1 VQLDHITVL
10 DMSRLLPGPYG
21 TQLLRDMGA
30 EVIKIEDPVVGDYT
44 RGGKTAPKD
53 EPTLFNLVNR
63 GKKSITLDLKTDAG
77 KEVFFRLVEDAD
89 VVLEQFRPGV
99 VERLGVDYESV
110 QEYNPEIVYCS
121 LTGYGQNG
129 PYRNR
134 VGHDINYL
142 GLAGLLDLNRN
153 SEDESPRIPPYNL
166 ADMAGGIFASYS
178 ILGALLSRERTGRGE
193 YIDVSM
199 TDSILSFSL
208 VRLAE
213 VLTGQNPRP
222 GKTRHTGLNPWYNVY
237 ETADGEYVTF
247 AANEPKFWRN
257 FCEKVGRE
265 DLIDLHTSRESISDE
280 AVRQQ
285 LAETLSEIF
294 RSRTRDEWVAFG
306 DETTIGPVL
315 TLSEAID
322 HPQIESRGI
331 LVNPDEAPP
340 RLSFPAVS
348 SEGFSRSQSFV
359 PDRGENT
366 EEVLQAFSFT
376 EDEIES
382 LKERSAFGSD

>member
-1 VQLDHITVL
+1 MQLDHITVL

-21 TQLLRDMGA
+21 TQLLQDMGA
-30 EVIKIEDPVVGDYT
+30 EVIKIEDPQIGDYT
-44 RGGKTAPKD
+44 RGGKKASKD
-53 EPTLFNLVNR
+53 EPNLFSLVNR
-63 GKKSITLDLKTDAG
+63 GKKSIELDLKTDAG
-77 KEVFFRLVEDAD
+77 KEVFYRMVADAD

-99 VERLGVDYESV
+99 VDRLGVDYESV
-110 QEYNPEIVYCS
+110 RKYNPEIVYCS
-121 LTGYGQNG
+121 LSGFGQQG

-134 VGHDINYL
+134 PGHDINYI
-142 GLAGLLDLNRN
+142 GLSGLLDLNRK
-153 SEDESPRIPPYNL
+153 SEVEDPQIPAYNI

-178 ILGALLSRERTGRGE
+178 ILGALLSRERTGSGE

-222 GKTRHTGLNPWYNVY
+222 GNTRHTGLNPWYNVY
-237 ETADGEYVTF
+237 ETSDSKYITF

-257 FCEKVGRE
+257 FCNKIGRE
-265 DLIDLHTSRESISDE
+265 DLIEFHTSRDSISDE

-285 LAETLSEIF
+285 LEETLQEIF
-294 RSRTRDEWVAFG
+294 LSKTRDEWVALG

-315 TLSEAID
+315 TLEEAIN
-322 HPQIESRGI
+322 HPQIESREI
-331 LVNPDEAPP
+331 MVDPDDGPP

-348 SEGFSRSQSFV
+348 SDGFSRSQTFV

-366 EEVLQAFSFT
+366 KEVLQKFGFT
-376 EDEIES
+376 EEDIKS
-382 LKERSAFGSD
+382 LKSRSAFGSH